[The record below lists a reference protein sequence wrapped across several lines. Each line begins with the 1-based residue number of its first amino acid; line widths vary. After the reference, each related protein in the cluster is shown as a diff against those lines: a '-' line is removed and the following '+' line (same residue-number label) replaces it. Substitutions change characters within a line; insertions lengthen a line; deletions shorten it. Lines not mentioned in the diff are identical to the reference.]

1 MATRYKQTKS
11 KTYIS
16 HGLKDIRVL
25 ILDQTITFF
34 STKQYQLPSK
44 SKPQLSFQTM
54 QGCHDIF
61 HVLFS
66 SYDTI
71 LKV

>member
-44 SKPQLSFQTM
+44 SKPQLSFQPCKVVMTFFM
-54 QGCHDIF
+54 F
-61 HVLFS
+61 YLVLTTQ
-66 SYDTI
+66 Y
-71 LKV
+71 